1 MLQGDPICSHNQA
14 SAVQVIPGMTKPSRA
29 KHPAWLLR
37 LIFGYGLFLA
47 LLTILH
53 RLGPDRWWLG
63 AFNLYLPQ
71 VVWLV
76 PVLLLTLLALVY
88 ARPWIWVLGVYCL
101 WIGGPI
107 MGFSW
112 NFRGYSESG
121 SRGSLVRVMT
131 CNTKYG
137 QRDISALFR
146 DIDQY
151 EPDIVLLQDV
161 KIGMKSELATFF
173 KEWNVRTSG
182 QYLVASRLPFAKVE
196 VIGLSLP
203 GENDLGLRTVLRLG
217 DTPITLYNVHLLTPR
232 DGLNAF
238 RPARKQ
244 PSLVVQAIQDLQ
256 DNVER
261 RLIQARLLVDFVQRE
276 RGVVIVA
283 GDLNSPD
290 ESLVCQ
296 NLRNANLHDA
306 FAEGGRGYGYTYGH
320 FLLRGRV
327 PWLPGASWMR
337 IDHILLSSQLR
348 SQRCWTG
355 TGAASDHRPVF
366 ADLIVTAP

>member
-1 MLQGDPICSHNQA
+1 MPPGDPIGSHNQA
-14 SAVQVIPGMTKPSRA
+14 SAVQVIPSMKTPSRA
-29 KHPAWLLR
+29 KHPARLLR
-37 LIFGYGLFLA
+37 LILGYGLFLA
-47 LLTILH
+47 LLTVLH
-53 RLGPDRWWLG
+53 RLGPDRWWPG

-71 VVWLV
+71 AVWLV
-76 PVLLLTLLALVY
+76 PVLLLTILALVY
-88 ARPWIWVLGVYCL
+88 ARPWIWVLGIYCL

-107 MGFSW
+107 MGFCW
-112 NFRGYSESG
+112 NFHGHSESATRD
-121 SRGSLVRVMT
+121 SSFRIMT
-131 CNTKYG
+131 CNIKYG

-151 EPDIVLLQDV
+151 KPDIVLLQDV
-161 KIGMKSELATFF
+161 KIGMTSELGTFF
-173 KEWNVRTSG
+173 KGWNVRSSG
-182 QYLVASRLPFAKVE
+182 QYLIASRLPFAKVE
-196 VIGLSLP
+196 VSGLSLP

-217 DTPITLYNVHLLTPR
+217 NIPITLYNVHLLTPR
-232 DGLNAF
+232 AGLNAF

-244 PSLVVQAIQDLQ
+244 PSLIVQAVQDLQ

-261 RLIQARLLVDFVQRE
+261 RLIQARLLVDFVQQE

-296 NLRNANLHDA
+296 ELRNAHLHDA

-320 FLLRGRV
+320 FLLRGRL

-337 IDHILLSSQLR
+337 IDHIMLSSQLR

-355 TGAASDHRPVF
+355 TDAASDHRPVF
-366 ADLIVTAP
+366 ADLIVAAP